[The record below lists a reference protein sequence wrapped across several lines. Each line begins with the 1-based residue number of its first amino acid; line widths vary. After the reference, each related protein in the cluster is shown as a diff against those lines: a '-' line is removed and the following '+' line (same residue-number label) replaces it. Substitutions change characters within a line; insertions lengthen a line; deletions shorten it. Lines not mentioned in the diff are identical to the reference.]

1 MSDPQQTIETLRRF
15 NQWRRGDES
24 IEQPDPTEIGIAID
38 DAIKCIEQRDILVE
52 ALHKIAGDRGEASAF
67 NLPEAHEIADEAL
80 AAIISTGVE
89 PEDVLIESRKPNQN
103 DCPKCGFGLSD
114 EWPDGRR
121 VCDDCDHEWFKA
133 PDPVRVYPSPCNR

>member
-1 MSDPQQTIETLRRF
+1 MKKLTKAETIM
-15 NQWRRGDES
+15 
-24 IEQPDPTEIGIAID
+24 
-38 DAIKCIEQRDILVE
+38 C
-52 ALHKIAGDRGEASAF
+52 
-67 NLPEAHEIADEAL
+67 
-80 AAIISTGVE
+80 AAAMISTSKE
-89 PEDVLIESRKPNQN
+89 PEDVLIRDPN

>member
-1 MSDPQQTIETLRRF
+1 MSDNQQTIKTLRRF

-38 DAIKCIEQRDILVE
+38 DAIKCIKQRDILVE

-80 AAIISTGVE
+80 A
-89 PEDVLIESRKPNQN
+89 DVKGDS
-103 DCPKCGFGLSD
+103 
-114 EWPDGRR
+114 
-121 VCDDCDHEWFKA
+121 HE
-133 PDPVRVYPSPCNR
+133 